1 MMGIIWLVAT
11 GLIVWLIVSLVR
23 GARNQVDAS
32 SVSALEILKKRYA
45 QGDISKEEFEEKQ
58 KDLK

>member
-1 MMGIIWLVAT
+1 MMGIIWLVAA
-11 GLIVWLIVSLVR
+11 GLIIWLIVSLVR
-23 GARNQVDAS
+23 GARNQVDTN

>member
-1 MMGIIWLVAT
+1 MMGIIWLVAA
-11 GLIVWLIVSLVR
+11 GLIIWLIVSLVR
-23 GARNQVDAS
+23 GAQNQVDTN